1 MTTNMTNE
9 VLVAGGRVAMR
20 AIRPREVAASM
31 ADLMRDVARFHGAV
45 VSAGLIA
52 RINDTLRD
60 WETAGGA
67 AAVVKTWRERIGA
80 GEDFPMHVPSC
91 VERAM
96 MNEIAELRGQ
106 LVQAGQPEMNV
117 ALIEAEKTLNKR

>member
-1 MTTNMTNE
+1 MKNE
-9 VLVAGGRVAMR
+9 AWVAGGRVAVR
-20 AIRPREVAASM
+20 TSRPHEIAASM
-31 ADLMRDVARFHGAV
+31 ADLMRDVARYSGAV
-45 VSAGLIA
+45 VSAALIA

-60 WETAGGA
+60 WEAAGGA
-67 AAVVKTWRERIGA
+67 VATVKTWRERIGA

-106 LVQAGQPEMNV
+106 LVQAGQEGD
-117 ALIEAEKTLNKR
+117 AS

>member
-1 MTTNMTNE
+1 MKNE
-9 VLVAGGRVAMR
+9 ALVAGGRVAMR
-20 AIRPREVAASM
+20 PIRPREVAASM
-31 ADLMRDVARFHGAV
+31 ADLMRDVARFRGAV

-60 WETAGGA
+60 WEAIGGPA
-67 AAVVKTWRERIGA
+67 AMVKTWRERIGA

-96 MNEIAELRGQ
+96 MNEIADLRAQIELART
-106 LVQAGQPEMNV
+106 AP
-117 ALIEAEKTLNKR
+117 